1 VYVIVLNIEL
11 DNFPMFPLTDGF
23 ENSSQLIF
31 NLFRREYFT
40 PIFRSPHQVVLQVV
54 KTM

>member
-1 VYVIVLNIEL
+1 MVVLNIEL
-11 DNFPMFPLTDGF
+11 DNFPVFPLADGF
-23 ENSSQLIF
+23 ENSSQLVPD
-31 NLFRREYFT
+31 LFRREYLA